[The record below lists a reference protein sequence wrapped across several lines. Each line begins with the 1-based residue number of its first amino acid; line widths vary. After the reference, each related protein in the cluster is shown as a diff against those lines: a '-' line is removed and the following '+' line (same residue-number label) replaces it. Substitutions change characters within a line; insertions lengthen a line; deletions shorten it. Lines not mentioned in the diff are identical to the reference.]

1 MMKPRMDEFVIEGNA
16 PLQGTVTPSGNK
28 NAAFPLIAAALLTDE
43 PVRLRNLPDIL
54 DVRTMLS
61 LVEGLGV
68 EVERDGP
75 HAVTLRARRVTTT
88 APDASLLRR
97 VRGGLVLTG
106 PLLAREGEA
115 RLAHAGGDQIG
126 RRRIDTHVLG
136 LQALGASVTFDA
148 GQLVLRGRPLRGADI
163 LLDEASVTATENVVL
178 AAALAE
184 GTTVLGNAACEPH
197 VQETCRLLTAMGA
210 RIDGI
215 GSNLLRIH
223 GVPRLRGAETT
234 LGPDF
239 MEVGSFLA
247 LAPMVGGDLTIK
259 NAGLEHLRMVLNVF
273 GRLGVQT
280 RRSGDDLV
288 VPGGQSLAVTTDL
301 GDAIPR
307 IDDGPWPAFPADLM
321 SVALVLATQAEGTVL
336 FHEKMYESRLFFVDR
351 LIGMGARV
359 VLCDPHRALVHG
371 RSALRGEPLGIPS
384 PDIRAGIALVIAAL
398 CADGT
403 TVIRSIDQI
412 DRGYETIDVKLEALG
427 ARIRRMRE

>member
-1 MMKPRMDEFVIEGNA
+1 MAEFVIEGKA
-16 PLQGTVTPSGNK
+16 PLMGTVSPSGNK

-43 PVRLRNLPDIL
+43 PVRLRNLPDIT

-68 EVERDGP
+68 DVERHDP
-75 HAVTLRARRVTTT
+75 HTVTLRAGRVTTT
-88 APDASLLRR
+88 APDAALLRR

-115 RLAHAGGDQIG
+115 RLADSGGDQIG

-136 LQALGASVTFDA
+136 LQALGARVEIDE
-148 GQLVLRGRPLRGADI
+148 QIVLRGRLLRGADI

-178 AAALAE
+178 AATLAE
-184 GTTVLGNAACEPH
+184 GTTVLRNAACEPH
-197 VQETCRLLTAMGA
+197 VQETCQLLAAMGA

-223 GVPRLRGAETT
+223 GVARLRGAEFT
-234 LGPDF
+234 LSPDF
-239 MEVGSFLA
+239 TEVGSFVA
-247 LAPMVGGDLTIK
+247 LAAAVGGEITIK

-273 GRLGVQT
+273 GRLGLQT
-280 RRSGDDLV
+280 HRIGDDLL
-288 VPGGQSLAVTTDL
+288 VPGGQSLAITPDFGNV
-301 GDAIPR
+301 IPR

-321 SVALVLATQAEGTVL
+321 SVALVMATQAEGTVL

-371 RSALRGEPLGIPS
+371 PSPLRGEPLGIPS

-398 CADGT
+398 CAEGR

-412 DRGYETIDVKLEALG
+412 DRGYENIDGKLQALG
-427 ARIRRMRE
+427 ARIRRVRD

>member
-1 MMKPRMDEFVIEGNA
+1 MAELVIEGGT
-16 PLQGTVTPSGNK
+16 PLRGTLSPSGNK

-43 PVRLRNLPDIL
+43 PVRLHNLPDIT
-54 DVRTMLS
+54 DVHTMLH

-68 EVERDGP
+68 DVERSDP
-75 HAVTLRARRVTTT
+75 HTVTLHARRITTT
-88 APDASLLRR
+88 APDAALLRR

-136 LQALGASVTFDA
+136 LQALGATVEFD
-148 GQLVLRGRPLRGADI
+148 QELVLRGRPLRGADI

-184 GTTVLGNAACEPH
+184 GTTVLRNAASEPH
-197 VQETCRLLTAMGA
+197 VQETCQLLAAMDA

-223 GVPRLRGAETT
+223 GVPRLRGAEFT

-239 MEVGSFLA
+239 MEVGSFMA
-247 LAPMVGGDLTIK
+247 LAAAVGGDLTIK
-259 NAGLEHLRMVLNVF
+259 HAGLEHLRMVLNVF
-273 GRLGVQT
+273 GRLGVHA
-280 RRSGDDLV
+280 RHEGDDLV
-288 VPGGQSLAVTTDL
+288 LRGDGGLTIAPDL
-301 GDAIPR
+301 GNVIPR

-371 RSALRGEPLGIPS
+371 PSALRGEPLGIPS

-398 CADGT
+398 CAEGR
-403 TVIRSIDQI
+403 TVIRSVDQI
-412 DRGYETIDVKLEALG
+412 DRGYENIDGKLQALG
-427 ARIRRMRE
+427 ARIRRVRD